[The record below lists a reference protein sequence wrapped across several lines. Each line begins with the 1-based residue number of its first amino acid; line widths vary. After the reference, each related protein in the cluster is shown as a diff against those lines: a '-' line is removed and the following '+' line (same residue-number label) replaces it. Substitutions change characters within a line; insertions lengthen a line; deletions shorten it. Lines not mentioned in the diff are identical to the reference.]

1 MIKTYFSLVN
11 SEFAFA
17 AKFVKGQMT
26 SKCFWNLV
34 LYRNDLLSRSFDPM
48 TIWIYKKKKT
58 TLPLKSRQL
67 YFFFHITVELIED
80 DRVQIL
86 QSLTSAEAEGNLF
99 KQIVLTIYICGNIIF
114 LVAFLAAI
122 NQVWNKK
129 LRTLQWS
136 TIQLKNMQG
145 MLSIM
150 FLSAHPWRCG
160 WRATACLWG
169 RTSVQ
174 INRMLE
180 SCKSFLQ
187 VLFLILSL
195 CLSKEWSVFLIIII
209 INVVRIHRLRRVRRC
224 TENTVLIVQVP

>member
-1 MIKTYFSLVN
+1 MVSFFS
-11 SEFAFA
+11 
-17 AKFVKGQMT
+17 
-26 SKCFWNLV
+26 V
-34 LYRNDLLSRSFDPM
+34 L
-48 TIWIYKKKKT
+48 
-58 TLPLKSRQL
+58 
-67 YFFFHITVELIED
+67 
-80 DRVQIL
+80 L
-86 QSLTSAEAEGNLF
+86 QGNLF

-187 VLFLILSL
+187 VLFLMGVFAWVRN
-195 CLSKEWSVFLIIII
+195 KVFFLIIII